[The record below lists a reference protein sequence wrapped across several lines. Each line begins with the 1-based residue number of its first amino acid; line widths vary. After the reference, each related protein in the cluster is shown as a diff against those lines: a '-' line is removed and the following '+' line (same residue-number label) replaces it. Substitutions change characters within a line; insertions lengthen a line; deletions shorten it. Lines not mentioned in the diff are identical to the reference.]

1 MLTDNFKEL
10 VTEEFSEHEHNI
22 QEEKLSSMIFFDDLL
37 IKIPLIASIDY
48 ALIEEAKWSHIVV
61 LNY

>member
-1 MLTDNFKEL
+1 MLTDSFKEL
-10 VTEEFSEHEHNI
+10 GTEEFSEHEQNI
-22 QEEKLSSMIFFDDLL
+22 QAERLSSMIFFDDLL